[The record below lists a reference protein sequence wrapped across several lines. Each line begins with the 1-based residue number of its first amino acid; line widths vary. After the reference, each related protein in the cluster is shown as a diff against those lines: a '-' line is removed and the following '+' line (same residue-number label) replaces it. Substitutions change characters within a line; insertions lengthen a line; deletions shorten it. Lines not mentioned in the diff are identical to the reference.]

1 MLKRRRELLLRSV
14 CLLVAFGATFTPC
27 IRVAWAGDVTA
38 DGRSATTVTTTGAV
52 TNVTTA
58 TVSQSYGINSFSSFQ
73 VSRGESVNLVVPNA
87 AVGTINLVTGS
98 RSVIDGAVRSVQ
110 NGAVGGSLHFAN
122 SNGIVVGANG
132 SIEGGSVSLS
142 TPTSGFL
149 SGFFGADGR
158 PNAAAVTAIV
168 DGTAPQSAAG
178 IAVEGA
184 VRGVGGVSLRTGG
197 DIAVT
202 GEVTAGSRDA
212 LIAAAVNTGGVK
224 IRSAGK
230 TTIGSKARIRSEAGE
245 AGGRID
251 IRADGAIE
259 VEGGARILAEGIGA
273 GKGGTIDIFAGTAA
287 RLGRDAVISASASGT
302 GDGGA
307 IEFSAEESVV
317 VAGTLAAAS
326 ASGRHGR
333 VLLDPTAIDGSVDVY
348 TDVAQVG
355 TYEVIASGTI
365 TLHGIHVT
373 ADEVSLAGGGIVL
386 ETGTVIESTG
396 DVTLSARS
404 VDTDL
409 GPTNALPIGAASI
422 TLDGATISGRD
433 VKLIATVYKDQIIAA
448 DAAVTSLAAT
458 LEAGAEDAAG
468 VPGLASKI
476 DEQVGAQVTAIAT
489 KAQAF
494 VTENDI
500 EQLPTYLSAKATIDV
515 SNSTITAARDVV
527 MQSRATT
534 AIEIAPE
541 AGSIAVAVAGSNTVA
556 RTILADSHVVAGRDV
571 TVSADTQVTQT
582 LTAVSNVPGASAV
595 GLASDAVN
603 GALAASFRRSVT
615 EVVVTRD
622 PTSAD
627 PSDPVLFAGR
637 AVEIAATAKETI
649 SVTAEA
655 VTNAAGRGV
664 AMALSVDD
672 VTTTAALGAAVRTD
686 AGKFAL
692 RAETIVEDFSD
703 RATVTGGSLAE
714 NVATSGAALG
724 ASAFAPYAGT
734 LRTTS
739 GTVADALSDDGTG
752 TSATASDQH
761 GVALAL
767 SNHAITTEALLGA
780 AERQVVDPSTDATTS
795 LGLASVYVTATSGAH
810 AGRSPTIDLLDPATG
825 VHVTA
830 ATTVLAASQA
840 AAVSVDA
847 GSGGTTSVTAANLA
861 HWNFDTSATT
871 GTPSALPGSRVEVL
885 AEVPMVVSATNTLP
899 SLADRAA
906 LDTAWDAYATT
917 LTSEAAST
925 SAVAGWSRGEAPVV
939 VDGSGEETHLF
950 SAVARSTGAGV
961 GVGVDA
967 TIVSGSIAATAT
979 LGEGFRWR
987 PNTIY
992 DLSQDASAQGYGTTA
1007 LSVTVTAANHGDLTV
1022 KTGATGVGV
1031 DGAVAGYGGAL
1042 SIVDVLS
1049 STMADV
1055 GDHGVIEGANA
1066 VVVTADQDML
1076 VANQA
1081 RAYGSSGGEGS
1092 VGGAIAV
1099 TILATSTSASLDAGA
1114 TVGIFGDLAITARD
1128 TTDVLTLAGSDHVS
1142 SSSAIDFG
1150 VAITATTRETLA
1162 GIVAPEGG
1170 VAGAPS
1176 LVSALTIEAETSG
1189 SVTTIGG
1196 ASAQSGNG
1204 ATTASASDPTNS
1216 LLLGAN
1222 QIGALAGELGTSIT
1236 GAGGASSIA
1245 ISGDFAGTYAT
1256 VSTQVELSGATVV
1269 QSFSS
1274 DASLFAHTDVAYGEA
1289 SALTSASTGTTAI
1302 SGATGLNAI
1311 HHETSVV
1318 MSGGKLVARAIAG
1331 APTPVGGSDDYIAT
1345 DRSSLDLV
1353 VAGTAGASDTG
1364 FDVSASATYTS
1375 FSAAAAVTLTDGAEA
1390 STYGDLSFSGGRTL
1404 IDVADYSVGRTVEI
1418 TAAATPV
1425 ATLTAAAS
1433 RDLAGLDN
1441 GGSSSTLG
1449 SLFGAAGDATSE
1461 TGGGL
1466 DGLSITVNPLKVAAS
1481 ATIVVKDSTVE
1492 ADQHA
1497 TAGQSPFASE
1507 ESAGRVSLW
1516 ATAQTTVTID
1526 TTGDTFAASVAIT
1539 DTDALVALRNATVSA
1554 AGNGSV
1560 TITSLANEV
1569 QDLSALS
1576 GTQSGLKSVGVLSV
1590 RSLSNQILID
1600 AEAGET
1606 DGHTRISA
1614 PAVHLDA
1621 LTTHDLSFTA
1631 RATDATDHVK
1641 AAAAVVSLAKSLTQV
1656 AAGGTF
1662 DTGWSSTASSL
1673 DIVARDTWTAWTV
1686 EATVSNGAFAEPGS
1700 GDENATGA
1708 LLAHFDRGDLAD
1720 GIFALGERAAAE
1732 NATEATD
1739 GSSTPWGQR
1748 TSFGLALALE
1758 RHDVT
1763 TRATLGGTAVTPE
1776 GASVVLLGG
1785 TATAVTI
1792 AAETKI
1798 DDISKHVSAKIANG
1812 AAASVAGVGVLSFGV
1827 WNLDTEA
1834 SVGAHGAVANGVT
1847 VTATTT
1853 LPTVAFDTR
1862 ENMALDELAEG
1873 IGADFAEGA
1882 EVAKLG
1888 IADMAPKVN
1897 TLLHEGDWQITN
1909 ETVANG
1915 KGADWAIDAG
1925 VHTFA
1930 ATTRATID
1938 DGAALSGGDI
1948 TVTAT
1953 ATGGITSARI
1963 AGDAGSTAEKLG
1975 VGGALQV
1982 LRGTF
1987 TTEAIVGDLAG
1998 HAASVGDI
2006 TVKAENKLTFAA
2018 DALSYGAAAKLAF
2031 NGAFTVLDYAGTAR
2045 GIVDA
2050 ATTYTAG
2057 DLLVTAHD
2065 GSILIAGAA
2074 AANQGTSAGVG
2085 IASTLIFAD
2094 REATAALAE
2103 REAGEIVSLV
2113 ALPTTSRLS
2122 DLSSTFASIT
2132 LTATDDGLAVATAE
2146 AGAKRAED
2154 DLMVVDGENGFPDM
2168 ILQRRKE
2175 DEETATALGEQTPD
2189 PAAAGDVTGKK
2200 FGFKISADYV
2210 GVFTDHATT
2219 ALLSAS
2225 RPIEA
2230 GPISVS
2236 ATDTSIAALATGATV
2251 AGAGSVGLGGSFSQ
2265 FVGDRATR
2273 AAVEAASVDFRPRY
2287 NAALGLWAPA
2297 SLLVTATDSASTR
2310 VLSAGRA
2317 GETLKSSVLGSAA
2330 SAAGDVSVTA
2340 EIASAEVFEGTG
2352 LTVSARRS
2360 GDTLVAAG
2368 ALSLDDAVASSGE
2381 SPIVPSDEAA
2391 AKGVAIG
2398 VAFAATDL
2406 GETVVAQVVSTTL
2419 DTVPSPTITAKNDA
2433 MLAAVAKSS
2442 GGSNTLNLAGSAIY
2456 LKVDRTTTARL
2467 DGGADHHA
2475 VSLEGG
2481 LELRATDETVT
2492 RARIGLEGAAD
2503 GFGVGATAIVVAD
2516 TKTVAVELSDTSVD
2530 IAPTGTLVEDFYSLV
2545 VAAETFA
2552 TIDAEQSGGMASD
2565 TGIVGEAAVGIVT
2578 TNWTTS
2584 ATVAETDVT
2593 TDGSVAIGAWSAA
2606 SIRNAQGAMTDAS
2619 KGAGTLGFASTQV
2632 QSNIAVT
2639 ISDSSILGRSW
2650 FTPEIRDIASLVYVT
2665 ASSDEYIETEAVRN
2679 GSADAALGAVFA
2691 WTKTTGAIST
2701 TVSNS
2706 EFDSQVLAIAAADQT
2721 VRSNTAS
2728 AAATASALGAAGA
2741 IVVDD
2746 YRRSTAASVTGGTIG
2761 THLERLGVD
2770 ASGNLIFGN
2779 QYGGASVTANSATIA
2794 SNVAIGRDT
2803 GDGEVGFAGVLTWA
2817 RDDRDVTATVTDAH
2831 VAFQDAHWVSSGAWV
2846 QQSAF
2851 SVSADRSDT
2860 HFLLQ
2865 ATESSSSSAVGI
2877 GAGILRV
2884 GGDTRATVDR
2894 PTFTTSG
2901 AWALGTGTF
2910 SVTASDSS
2918 LALVVG
2924 LGGASTGAFGA
2935 VGSLAVIDM
2944 GRTPES
2950 AVTIAPDG
2958 RGDAA
2963 RGTQAV
2969 AEASLGA
2976 EVLARTQDTTV
2987 TSTTRDTTIAATVS
3001 HAGSTDLLYTHVVR
3015 VSDTRQAYAIAGQLS
3030 AEIVSP
3036 ALDTVETIVS
3046 VDHFGADGIDL
3057 TLKGAGVRDSL
3068 AGGEGGDITPVP
3080 TNRDGPASY
3089 RIGEDV
3095 GMANLALYDA
3105 SVRPDL
3111 APAAGAGGL
3120 SIGFSLAAATIGGA
3134 VEAKVDVASGA
3145 TVNFATGGTHAWSG
3159 TTTVASAVGAQLDG
3173 GVQLGAS
3180 AALARQATA
3189 TETAITGAGT
3199 MKALA
3204 GGWQETSAMRAAIS
3218 WSVSGLLQLS
3228 GGRLAGGATFAANDF
3243 DSSVTARVEDATLAV
3258 GWNTREIIAHDASNQ
3273 ITVAL
3278 AGGGSDIGVGL
3289 SVAVSSND
3297 DAVKTV
3303 IDGATVTGT
3312 GEFFVLT
3319 GRDADQTSLVLQAM
3333 SGSQLGFGAALAV
3346 DNIRGSVTAEITGS
3360 TISDPRNVQVLTE
3373 NISIIKAATVGLAI
3387 GGSVSVSGSM
3397 SVLENTTAV
3406 GTTIDDS
3413 TLTATTG
3420 SVTVHSHDE
3429 TEVAG
3434 IGGGGEGFF
3443 DELGGLT
3450 ANVSASG
3457 AVGVG
3462 VGLTIVK
3469 ARPTVTTLVTGDSYL
3484 YGRGSI
3490 YAASIGM
3497 GWKLGVAILADADL
3511 DVDTLS
3517 ITGSF
3522 AGEVAV
3528 AAQVPIVIVGSQV
3541 AITVAA
3547 DASGAPEIA
3556 SGSTLQVLAQNTAD
3570 VSVLSFVGTGG
3581 GAGAVGADV
3590 EAISDHRSTAT
3601 LVDGATLTGSTVT
3614 AKAISTETIS
3624 TTSASL
3630 AGGAYA
3636 GVAGIVQVIDSESAT
3651 TARVIGSTITS
3662 TGSFTLSAEAT
3673 RTITRTAVGIGGGFA
3688 GVGGVVYVLSTDD
3701 TVLAEVAS
3709 AASETSDDRTTLDVN
3724 GNFTLQAL
3732 STTTL
3737 GTTAI
3742 AGGIGLGAV
3751 EGAISVTH
3759 VTDTVTARFGDWATL
3774 VPDKANAVTI
3784 TASDT
3789 FTATETVGGGS
3800 IGFVGIGASVAVTSL
3815 ASLVSAEVGDHA
3827 SLDTTGA
3834 LTVQA
3839 IGTRTIDSS
3848 VVSGG
3853 VGLGALQAAVSVVTF
3868 GESADEENSRGT
3880 LDDLKVRLAADPYAS
3895 DGESFSG
3902 GDAQVGGL
3910 LTEARAGRSPHTIDD
3925 IYAST
3930 ATDTVRVVIGD
3941 HATLD
3946 ATGNITVA
3954 ATEKTTARV
3963 TSGAGAIGALGF
3975 SAGVGVVRM
3984 GSDVDVTLDDHVS
3997 LTSGGDVTVKAE
4009 AAEAATADPSKVTA
4023 LAGGLAL
4030 ISGTGAVA
4038 EMKVE
4043 RDIDVTIGDGS
4054 RLDAGLDVVV
4064 KAVET
4069 TSATASATSVSLGLT
4084 AIGGVSATAR
4094 EATSLDVTIGDGAA
4108 TTFAVGSGHDVEIS
4122 IARTGTISADTLGV
4136 AGGVIVVNGSFANA
4150 IDESHAT
4157 IDLGATKVD
4166 RADAVVVVTI
4176 LNGGDVTADADG
4188 GSVAFGAV
4196 GYTQAIAERHAT
4208 TTLRAS
4214 ALDVVAANLTLLA
4227 IDAAGET
4234 GGTATTV
4241 TATSSSAMLGTAG
4254 FGGAMSKVDSD
4265 SDVVVDVAFS
4275 RLVADD
4281 ARVAAVTNTQT
4292 VASSKGLIFAAIAV
4306 GANTTSIESDTTA
4319 TTKIAFDGAAI
4330 VAHGFTGE
4338 AIGVDDATGSVVSGS
4353 GAIIQVEAAKATV
4366 DITSDT
4372 VLEVTG
4378 AGGLTARDI
4387 VLRTSRDMTAET
4399 TGDSRSA
4406 SLAGYGATALETII
4420 TSDSAVTI
4428 DTDLHAVGDGT
4439 HASSVTIAA
4448 DTTLT
4453 KTSVGYDGQIGSGGA
4468 VQGQALA
4475 SKTTVIDLATIDVK
4489 SGTTITQ
4496 TDAAATPGAVSV
4508 QIVNLYDIAD
4518 AVKIDTGG
4526 GILFPHAESN
4536 ITVDT
4541 GSQRITFDGATI
4553 DARGRVTASIV
4564 TDATLANEVYVNV
4577 YGLAGAPSGSSS
4589 IEYDGSQT
4597 IEVKGTSILSR
4608 EGDVVLSAGTAA
4620 GEGQS
4625 VVTSVETRLWNR
4637 TATPLLDDPDA
4648 TADVSQTNAVTID
4661 AASSVRAAEDVVITA
4676 KSGTVDPYAYG
4687 EGHDYWR
4694 EGSEEV
4700 VNFFGGI
4707 FGADE
4712 VSYDVISSTKKTS
4725 AHDGV
4730 VVNGTVEAG
4739 AFAHNSLTIDAAGN
4753 ATLVGE
4759 AIKPVYASGVRLA
4772 ATYETYRL
4780 GILLRLSGTTSDE
4793 MRALLTAELARIDS
4807 IISMLGSQ
4815 TVDTVTIDGV
4825 TARVGDVMVTADYLE
4840 GAGTITAH
4848 GDATVSIVN
4857 ESPKVV
4863 IVGDVT
4869 IPFRDGGE
4877 VRFNGV
4883 PVTSATTIASMNG
4896 AQTGAKASYANED
4909 HTDPH
4914 LTVQAYDSDTVEP
4927 TVHVEN
4933 RWANVSGGISGDIL
4947 VTGTIENLK
4956 GTVSLATS
4964 DGNIMILG
4972 GSIEAQTVDISSAG
4986 DFLITETAPD
4996 AIVNAGGDPIGVYAD
5011 FFDDYEAWVKG
5022 GQIGAAPTFAL
5033 ATAATTGITAR
5044 GGVYIYART
5053 INVDGLIQ
5061 SGVTDWDLTVTAGFD
5076 ALLSAQT
5083 FSSNDV
5089 QVVYSP
5095 DGGGSTL
5102 GERYNLVAGGAYVT
5116 GNMTLR
5122 YDPVG
5127 KTLLVDPIVTKGG
5140 HVELVGSIV
5149 STGNGRIVAADGYG
5163 RVDVDSQSA
5172 LPLIFDAVS
5181 TGVAGGVS
5189 GSIRIVDLDRPGV
5202 LPGTFVTTTY
5212 TKNEDGTSKVVT
5224 NYGGAITSADV
5235 ANATYAIQK
5244 SHAYEMQIGEIQSGT
5259 ATKTVSDY
5267 VAVNGTVLETIES
5280 WSSTVDALASQPY
5293 TSATLTTGSGAVAA
5307 YTYGGSAYVAGP
5319 LTEVGQAHVVSEDA
5333 VTWGGQTAVLRKT
5346 VTDYTYSGAI
5356 AYDTHTIAANLPIA
5370 IAFEGY
5376 ASSRVNVSAK
5386 GDVIFSGTFLNQGGP
5401 TTVTSTAGS
5410 ILTSSSSVVLET
5422 AKTTLTA
5429 AGDVGQKSGV
5439 AMVCTL
5445 CVPKGGSPTIPGAAP
5460 LEAMRI
5466 DQQSGTGLTVSAGG
5480 DVMISE
5486 VAGDM
5491 LVSSVVST
5499 SLGAVTLTAAGS
5511 IRAADAAPLDQENV
5525 SGGALSLT
5533 ALSGTIGAIDR
5544 PLFIDARDGLT
5555 ASAAESISLHQN
5567 GHDLGLV
5574 SVVSQSGS
5582 VTIDVSG
5589 GSIVDVNTSE
5599 TEDRRATS
5607 GLLEA
5612 LWDELGL
5619 RGNAYASGS
5628 ANTRDL
5634 DAVAALVAAETA
5646 AYREYWALR
5655 GLDVVTSGGTTTLV
5669 GRAYDANTR
5678 VTLTTSD
5685 RARLVSLGKTEA
5697 EITAIETALDARYR
5711 ALHAQFGATTW
5722 DAAWTWTPPA
5732 AAATQVTE
5740 GVFWTTNQLRR
5751 GIRRGLVL
5759 DTTDTQLTIEAPNV
5773 VGTNVTLTT
5782 DEGIGHSEEPLSF
5795 TELVSDAARNALWT
5809 AERSDI
5815 VVRRGQG
5822 FTVTPHED
5830 VDVEA
5835 SGTVTARAVD
5845 WVHLGSEGSLTLAEA
5860 SAVGDVRVKVGGSL
5874 LLSPDAIGP
5883 VVTGKDIVLEAATGS
5898 IGTLSDPMSLH
5909 QLADGSVSAR
5919 AATGVHLEASGSSL
5933 RVGAIYSPADVTIV
5947 AGGSITDADAS
5958 TPIDISAGSIA
5969 LVAGTWIGTGTD
5981 ALGLEQ
5987 LDAAGRVD
5995 ALALTGDVH
6004 LAVPRGDLTAGS
6016 IGALL
6021 GATTL
6026 EVAEDLRLANAVG
6039 AASVHARD
6047 AITLTVGGTVSGHGA
6062 AGIVDLRGG
6071 SLVLD
6076 AGAVASDGLHV
6087 AADTLAMET
6096 ASGALHVVAEGDVT
6110 ARRAVAIGG
6119 DVDLFATGALTLD
6132 GTVVAGTAG
6141 APHDAVLTAGS
6152 GDLSGTL
6159 TRIAGS
6165 RVQLTALAGS
6175 VGTPDASLAV
6185 ERAEVDL
6192 WSVMAD
6198 RHIVIDI
6205 TGAGIIAEKLV
6216 AATGGIAVA
6225 ADGAIVAGLVGS
6237 HDPAILVTDAAVHIA
6252 ANGAAEPVASLPEVD
6267 GVVRAASYTA
6277 MTAEAGGVVHRQA
6290 PETPQAVI
6298 DPGVAAAG
6306 AAPSSLDSIFHSVS
6320 NPSSPFIDL
6329 AAQAEV
6335 VVVDE
6340 VAAEILEE
6348 TARKRKKTTQ

>member
-1 MLKRRRELLLRSV
+1 MKNHRELLLRSV
-14 CLLVAFGATFTPC
+14 CLLVAFSATFTPC
-27 IRVAWAGDVTA
+27 VRVGWAAEVTA
-38 DGRSATTVTTTGAV
+38 DGRTATTIATTGAV
-52 TNVTTA
+52 TNVTTS
-58 TVSQSYGINSFSSFQ
+58 TISQSYGINSFSNFQ
-73 VSRGESVNLVVPNA
+73 VSRGDTVNLVVPSA

-110 NGAVGGSLHFAN
+110 NGSVGGSLYFAN
-122 SNGIVVGANG
+122 SNGIVVGASG
-132 SIEGGSVSLS
+132 SIEGGAVHLS

-149 SGFFGADGR
+149 SGFFGSDGR

-168 DGTAPQSAAG
+168 DGTAPQSTAG

-184 VRGVGGVSLRTGG
+184 VRAVGGVSLRTGG

-224 IRSAGK
+224 IRSGGK
-230 TTIGSKARIRSEAGE
+230 TTIGSKARIRSEAGD

-251 IRADGAIE
+251 IRAGTAIE

-273 GKGGTIDIFAGTAA
+273 GKGGTIDVFAGTAA
-287 RLGRDAVISASASGT
+287 KLGRDAVISASASGT

-307 IEFSAEESVV
+307 IEFSADESVV
-317 VAGTLAAAS
+317 VAGLLQAAS

-333 VLLDPTAIDGSVDVY
+333 VLIDPTALDGSVDIE

-355 TYEVIASGTI
+355 LYEVVASGTI

-386 ETGTVIESTG
+386 ESGTVIEATG
-396 DVTLSARS
+396 DVTLTARS
-404 VDTDL
+404 VDADL

-433 VKLIATVYKDQIIAA
+433 VKLVAIVSKDQIIAA

-458 LEAGAEDAAG
+458 LEAGAEDVAG

-476 DEQVGAQVTAIAT
+476 DGQIGAQVTAIAD

-494 VTENDI
+494 VTEHDI
-500 EQLPTYLSAKATIDV
+500 EQLPTFLSAKATIDV

-556 RTILADSHVVAGRDV
+556 RTIVADSHVVAGRDV
-571 TVSADTQVTQT
+571 TVTADTQVTQT

-595 GLASDAVN
+595 GLATDAVN

-649 SVTAEA
+649 SVSAEA
-655 VTNAAGRGV
+655 VTNAAGRGI
-664 AMALSVDD
+664 AIALSVDD
-672 VTTTAALGAAVRTD
+672 ADTTAALGAAVRTD
-686 AGKFAL
+686 SGKFAL
-692 RAETIVEDFSD
+692 KAETIVEDWSD

-714 NVATSGAALG
+714 NVATSGAALST
-724 ASAFAPYAGT
+724 SAFAPYAGT

-739 GTVADALSDDGTG
+739 GTVANALGDDGTG

-767 SNHAITTEALLGA
+767 SNHAITTEALLGSTSF
-780 AERQVVDPSTDATTS
+780 QVVDPSTDATTS

-830 ATTVLAASQA
+830 ATKILSASQA

-847 GSGGTTSVTAANLA
+847 GAGGTTSVTAANLA

-871 GTPSALPGSRVEVL
+871 GTPNELPGSRVEVI
-885 AEVPMVVSATNTLP
+885 AEVPMLVSATNTLP

-906 LDTAWDAYATT
+906 LDTAWDAYSTT

-939 VDGSGEETHLF
+939 VDADGEETHLF

-967 TIVSGSIAATAT
+967 TIVSGSIAATAA

-992 DLSQDASAQGYGTTA
+992 DLSQDVSAQGYGTTP

-1066 VVVTADQDML
+1066 VVVSATQDML

-1081 RAYGSSGGEGS
+1081 RAYGSTGGEGS

-1114 TVGIFGDLAITARD
+1114 TVGIFGDLEITARD

-1142 SSSAIDFG
+1142 TSSAIDFG
-1150 VAITATTRETLA
+1150 VALTATTRETLA
-1162 GIVAPEGG
+1162 GIVAPDAR

-1176 LVSALTIEAETSG
+1176 LVSSLTIEAETSG

-1196 ASAQSGNG
+1196 ASAQSGG
-1204 ATTASASDPTNS
+1204 EATSASASDPTNS
-1216 LLLGAN
+1216 LLLGSN
-1222 QIGALAGELGTSIT
+1222 QIGDLAGDLGTSIT

-1256 VSTQVELSGATVV
+1256 VSTRVELSGATVV

-1274 DASLFAHTDVAYGEA
+1274 DASLFAHTNVAYGEA
-1289 SALTSASTGTTAI
+1289 SALTSASTGGKAI
-1302 SGATGLNAI
+1302 SGAAGLNAI
-1311 HHETSVV
+1311 GHETSVV
-1318 MSGGKLVARAIAG
+1318 MSGGKLVARAVAG
-1331 APTPVGGSDDYIAT
+1331 ATPPVGGSDEYIAT
-1345 DRSSLDLV
+1345 DRSTLDLV

-1375 FSAAAAVTLTDGAEA
+1375 FSAAAAVTLTNGAEA
-1390 STYGDLSFSGGRTL
+1390 STYGDLGFSGGRTL
-1404 IDVADYSVGRTVEI
+1404 NDVADFSVGRTVEI
-1418 TAAATPV
+1418 TASATPV

-1433 RDLAGLDN
+1433 RDLADLDN
-1441 GGSSSTLG
+1441 SGSSSGLG

-1481 ATIVVKDSTVE
+1481 ATIVVEDSTVE

-1497 TAGQSPFASE
+1497 TAGQSPFVSE

-1526 TTGDTFAASVAIT
+1526 TTGDTLAASVAIT
-1539 DTDALVALRNATVSA
+1539 DTDALVALRNATISA
-1554 AGNGSV
+1554 AGNGEVVVASV
-1560 TITSLANEV
+1560 ANEV

-1600 AEAGET
+1600 AETGKTA
-1606 DGHTRISA
+1606 GHTRITA
-1614 PAVHLDA
+1614 PKVYLDA
-1621 LTTHDLSFTA
+1621 LTTHNLTFTA
-1631 RATDATDHVK
+1631 RATDAADHVK
-1641 AAAAVVSLAKSLTQV
+1641 AAAAVVSLAESLTQV

-1662 DTGWSSTASSL
+1662 DTGWYSTTSSL
-1673 DIVARDTWTAWTV
+1673 DITARDTWTNWTV
-1686 EATVSNGAFAEPGS
+1686 EATVSNGAFAEPGT
-1700 GDENATGA
+1700 GDENTTG

-1739 GSSTPWGQR
+1739 GNSTPWGRR

-1776 GASVVLLGG
+1776 GASVALLGG
-1785 TATAVTI
+1785 TATTVDI

-1798 DDISKHVSAKIANG
+1798 EDISKHVSAKLANG
-1812 AAASVAGVGVLSFGV
+1812 AAGSIAGVGVLSFGV

-1834 SVGAHGAVANGVT
+1834 SVGAHGAVSNGVT

-1862 ENMALDELAEG
+1862 ENMALDDLAEG

-1909 ETVANG
+1909 ETIANG
-1915 KGADWAIDAG
+1915 TGADWAIDAG
-1925 VHTFA
+1925 VHTFT

-1938 DGAALSGGDI
+1938 DGASLAGGDVS
-1948 TVTAT
+1948 VTAT

-2031 NGAFTVLDYAGTAR
+2031 NGAFTVLDYSGAAR

-2050 ATTYTAG
+2050 ATTYTAN

-2103 REAGEIVSLV
+2103 REAGEIVSLA

-2122 DLSSTFASIT
+2122 DLASTFASIT
-2132 LTATDDGLAVATAE
+2132 LTATDDGITVATAE

-2189 PAAAGDVTGKK
+2189 PAAEGDVTGKK
-2200 FGFKISADYV
+2200 FGFAISADYV

-2230 GPISVS
+2230 GPITVT
-2236 ATDTSIAALATGATV
+2236 ATDSSIAALATGATV
-2251 AGAGSVGLGGSFSQ
+2251 EGAGSVGLGGSFSQ
-2265 FVGDRATR
+2265 HVGDRATR
-2273 AAVEAASVDFRPRY
+2273 AAVEAASVDFRPRF
-2287 NAALGLWAPA
+2287 NEALGLWAPA

-2340 EIASAEVFEGTG
+2340 EIASAEVLEGTG
-2352 LTVSARRS
+2352 LTLSALRT

-2381 SPIVPSDEAA
+2381 SPIVPADEAA

-2406 GETVVAQVVSTTL
+2406 SETVLTQVVSTTL

-2456 LKVDRTTTARL
+2456 LEVDRATSARL
-2467 DGGADHHA
+2467 DGGADRHA

-2481 LELRATDETVT
+2481 LDIRATDASVT
-2492 RARIGLEGAAD
+2492 RARIGLEGD
-2503 GFGVGATAIVVAD
+2503 TEGFGVGATAIVVAD
-2516 TKTVAVELSDTSVD
+2516 TKTVAVELRDTTVD
-2530 IAPTGTLVEDFYSLV
+2530 VVPTGPLVEAYYSLV
-2545 VAAETFA
+2545 VAAENYA

-2584 ATVAETDVT
+2584 TTVAATDVT
-2593 TDGSVAIGAWSAA
+2593 TDGSIAIAAASTA

-2632 QSNIAVT
+2632 RSNIAVT
-2639 ISDSSILGRSW
+2639 ISDSSILGHSW

-2679 GSADAALGAVFA
+2679 GAADAALGVVFA
-2691 WTKTTGAIST
+2691 WTKTTGSIAT
-2701 TVSNS
+2701 TVSDS
-2706 EFDSQVLAIAAADQT
+2706 DFDAQLLSIEATDRTI
-2721 VRSNTAS
+2721 RSNTAS
-2728 AAATASALGAAGA
+2728 AAATATALGAAGA

-2746 YRRSTAASVTGGTIG
+2746 HRRSTTASVTGGTIG

-2770 ASGNLIFGN
+2770 ASGNLI
-2779 QYGGASVTANSATIA
+2779 YGLQGGEAVVAANSATIS

-2817 RDDRDVTATVTDAH
+2817 RDDRDVTATVTETH
-2831 VAFQDAHWVSSGAWV
+2831 VAFQDATFVSSGSWV
-2846 QQSAF
+2846 NQSAF
-2851 SVSADRSDT
+2851 SVSAERADT
-2860 HFLLQ
+2860 NFLLQ

-2884 GGDTRATVDR
+2884 GGDTRATLDR
-2894 PTFTTSG
+2894 PTLVTSG
-2901 AWALGTGTF
+2901 AWALGTGALT
-2910 SVTASDSS
+2910 VTAQDTS

-2924 LGGASTGAFGA
+2924 LGGASTGKFGA

-2944 GRTPES
+2944 GRTPDT
-2950 AVTIAPDG
+2950 ATTIAPDG

-2963 RGTQAV
+2963 RATQAT
-2969 AEASLGA
+2969 AEATLGA
-2976 EVLARTQDTTV
+2976 EVLARTQDATV
-2987 TSTTRDTTIAATVS
+2987 TSTARDTTIAATVV
-3001 HAGSTDLLYTHVVR
+3001 HATSTDLLYSNIVS

-3036 ALDTVETIVS
+3036 ALDTVESIVS

-3068 AGGEGGDITPVP
+3068 TSGEGGDVTPVP
-3080 TNRDGPASY
+3080 TNVHDRTASY
-3089 RIGEDV
+3089 RISEDV
-3095 GMANLALYDA
+3095 GMANLDLFDA

-3111 APAAGAGGL
+3111 APAVGAGGL

-3159 TTTVASAVGAQLDG
+3159 TTTVASAVGSQLDG

-3180 AALARQATA
+3180 ASLARQATA

-3199 MKALA
+3199 LKALA
-3204 GGWQETSAMRAAIS
+3204 GGWQETSAKRAGIS

-3243 DSSVTARVEDATLAV
+3243 DNSVTARVEDATMEV

-3278 AGGGSDIGVGL
+3278 AGGGSEIGVGL
-3289 SVAVSSND
+3289 SIAVASND
-3297 DAVKTV
+3297 DVVRTV
-3303 IDGATVTGT
+3303 IDDATVTGT

-3333 SGSQLGFGAALAV
+3333 AGGQLGFGAALAV
-3346 DNIRGSVTAEITGS
+3346 DNIRGSVAAEITGS
-3360 TISDPRNVQVLTE
+3360 TLSDPRNVQVLTE
-3373 NISIIKAATVGLAI
+3373 NISIIKAATVGVAV
-3387 GGSVSVSGSM
+3387 GGSASISGSM
-3397 SVLENTTAV
+3397 SVLENTTDV
-3406 GTTIDDS
+3406 STTIDDS
-3413 TLTATTG
+3413 SMTAATG
-3420 SVTVHSHDE
+3420 SVIVHSHDE

-3443 DELGGLT
+3443 DELGGLN
-3450 ANVSASG
+3450 ASISASG
-3457 AVGVG
+3457 ALGVG

-3469 ARPTVTTLVTGDSYL
+3469 AKPTVTTLVTGDSYL

-3497 GWKLGVAILADADL
+3497 GYKRGTAIIADADL

-3522 AGEVAV
+3522 AGQVAV
-3528 AAQVPIVIVGSQV
+3528 SAQVPIVIVGTQV
-3541 AITVAA
+3541 ATTVAS
-3547 DASGAPEIA
+3547 DASGSPEIA
-3556 SGSTLQVLAQNTAD
+3556 SVLTLEVLSQNEAD
-3570 VSVLSFVGTGG
+3570 VSVLSFVGA
-3581 GAGAVGADV
+3581 GAGLGAVGADV
-3590 EAISDHRSTAT
+3590 EAITDHRTTAT
-3601 LVDGATLTGSTVT
+3601 LIDGATLTGSTVS
-3614 AKAISTETIS
+3614 AKAISTETIT

-3651 TARVIGSTITS
+3651 TARVVGSTITARS
-3662 TGSFTLSAEAT
+3662 SFTLEANAT
-3673 RTITRTAVGIGGGFA
+3673 RTVTRSALGIGGGLV

-3709 AASETSDDRTTLDVN
+3709 ADGSASDDRTTLDVN
-3724 GNFTLQAL
+3724 GNFVLQAL

-3737 GTTAI
+3737 STTEI
-3742 AGGIGLGAV
+3742 AGGLGLVAL

-3759 VTDTVTARFGDWATL
+3759 VTDEVTARFGDWATL

-3789 FTATETVGGGS
+3789 FTSTEAVGGGS
-3800 IGFVGIGASVAVTSL
+3800 IGLAGIGASVAVTSL
-3815 ASLVSAEVGDHA
+3815 ASLVTATIGEHA
-3827 SLDTTGA
+3827 SLDSAGA

-3839 IGTRTIDSS
+3839 IGTRTITST

-3853 VGLGALQAAVSVVTF
+3853 IGVAALQAAVSVVTF

-3880 LDDLKVRLAADPYAS
+3880 LDDLQVRLASDPYAS

-3902 GDAQVGGL
+3902 GDAQVAGL
-3910 LTEARAGRSPHTIDD
+3910 LTEARAGRSTHTIDD

-3930 ATDTVRVVIGD
+3930 ATDTVHVVIGD

-3946 ATGNITVA
+3946 ATDSITVQA
-3954 ATEKTTARV
+3954 LEKTTARV

-3975 SAGVGVVRM
+3975 AAGVGVVRM
-3984 GSDVDVTLDDHVS
+3984 GSDVDVTLDDHVT
-3997 LTSGGDVTVKAE
+3997 LVAGDYVTVKAE
-4009 AAEAATADPSKVTA
+4009 ATEASTADPSKVTA

-4030 ISGTGAVA
+4030 LSGAGAVA
-4038 EMKVE
+4038 EMKIE
-4043 RDIDVTIGDGS
+4043 RDLDVTIGEGS
-4054 RLDAGLDVVV
+4054 LLDAGLDVMVRARETDD
-4064 KAVET
+4064 AVATATGLSLGFTAIGGTSATAIRASSLDIAVAEGAPTVMRGRDGWWVTLSIDRQGTTQADTLGMAGGAITLTGSWATARDT
-4069 TSATASATSVSLGLT
+4069 TSATLDLGSLKVDCGDCY
-4084 AIGGVSATAR
+4084 VSAT
-4094 EATSLDVTIGDGAA
+4094 VT
-4108 TTFAVGSGHDVEIS
+4108 
-4122 IARTGTISADTLGV
+4122 
-4136 AGGVIVVNGSFANA
+4136 
-4150 IDESHAT
+4150 
-4157 IDLGATKVD
+4157 
-4166 RADAVVVVTI
+4166 
-4176 LNGGDVTADADG
+4176 NGGDVTATASG
-4188 GSVAFGAV
+4188 GSVAFGSLGLTRAV
-4196 GYTQAIAERHAT
+4196 AERNAT
-4208 TTLRAS
+4208 TTILGADIDVTART
-4214 ALDVVAANLTLLA
+4214 LDILA
-4227 IDAAGET
+4227 VDAASEFSGEST
-4234 GGTATTV
+4234 VV
-4241 TATSSSAMLGTAG
+4241 TADSSSATLGIGG
-4254 FGGAMSKVDSD
+4254 FGGAESRVDVESV
-4265 SDVVVDVAFS
+4265 VVVDVAFS
-4275 RLVADD
+4275 NLSVEG
-4281 ARVAAVTNTQT
+4281 ARVASITNTET
-4292 VASSKGLIFAAIAV
+4292 VATTSGLVLAAIAA
-4306 GANTTSIESDTTA
+4306 GANTASIESDTTA
-4319 TTKIAFDGAAI
+4319 TTKIAFDGAAS
-4330 VAHGFTGE
+4330 VAETFTGE
-4338 AIGVDDATGSVVSGS
+4338 AIGHDDATGAATSGS
-4353 GAIIQVEAAKATV
+4353 GAIIQVEAAKTTV
-4366 DITSDT
+4366 DIAADT
-4372 VLEVTG
+4372 VLDVSG

-4399 TGDSRSA
+4399 TGDSRSG
-4406 SLAGYGATALETII
+4406 SLVGFGATKLETII

-4428 DTDLHAVGDGT
+4428 DTDLHAIGDAT

-4448 DTTLT
+4448 ETTLA
-4453 KTSVGYDGQIGSGGA
+4453 KTSHDYDGQIGSGG
-4468 VQGQALA
+4468 VLQGQALA
-4475 SKTTVIDLATIDVK
+4475 STTTVVDLATIDVK
-4489 SGTTITQ
+4489 PGTTITQ
-4496 TDAAATPGAVSV
+4496 TDATATPGAVAV

-4526 GILFPHAESN
+4526 ALLFPHAESN

-4564 TDATLANEVYVNV
+4564 TDATLANEVYVNA
-4577 YGLAGAPSGSSS
+4577 YGLAGAPSGSAS

-4597 IEVKGTSILSR
+4597 IELKGTSILSR
-4608 EGDVVLSAGTAA
+4608 EGDVVLAAGTAA

-4625 VVTSVETRLWNR
+4625 IVTSAENRIWNR
-4637 TATPLLDDPDA
+4637 TATPLVDDPDA

-4694 EGSEEV
+4694 EGAEEV

-4707 FGADE
+4707 VGADE

-4753 ATLVGE
+4753 ATIVGE
-4759 AIKPVYASGVRLA
+4759 ALDPVYESDVRLA

-4780 GILLRLSGTTSDE
+4780 GLILRLSGTTSDE

-4840 GAGTITAH
+4840 GSGTITAH
-4848 GDATVSIVN
+4848 GDASVSIIN

-4883 PVTSATTIASMNG
+4883 PVSDATTIASMNG
-4896 AQTGAKASYANED
+4896 AATGPKAAYAGED
-4909 HTDPH
+4909 HTNPN
-4914 LTVQAYDSDTVEP
+4914 LTIQAFDSDTVEP

-4933 RWANVSGGISGDIL
+4933 RFANVSGGISGDIL

-4986 DFLITETAPD
+4986 DFLISEASPD

-5022 GQIGAAPTFAL
+5022 GQIGAAPAFSL
-5033 ATAATTGITAR
+5033 AAASTTGITAR

-5061 SGVTDWDLTVTAGFD
+5061 SGITDWDLTVTAGFD

-5083 FSSNDV
+5083 FASDDV

-5102 GERYNLVAGGAYVT
+5102 GERFNLVAGGAYVT

-5189 GSIRIVDLDRPGV
+5189 GSIRIVDLDRPGL
-5202 LPGTFVTTTY
+5202 LPGTFVSTTY
-5212 TKNEDGTSKVVT
+5212 TKNDDGTTKVAT
-5224 NYGGAITSADV
+5224 NYGGGFGLSNV

-5244 SHAYEMQIGEIQSGT
+5244 SHAYEMRIGEVQSGT

-5267 VAVNGTVLETIES
+5267 VAVDGTILDSTES

-5293 TSATLTTGSGAVAA
+5293 TSASLTTSTGAVAA
-5307 YTYGGSAYVAGP
+5307 YTYGGSSYVLGP
-5319 LTEVGQAHVVSEDA
+5319 LTEVGQAHVASEDP
-5333 VTWGGQTAVLRKT
+5333 VTWGNQTAVLRKT

-5376 ASSRVNVSAK
+5376 ASSRVNVSSK
-5386 GDVIFSGTFLNQGGP
+5386 GDVIFSGTFLNRGGP
-5401 TTVTSTAGS
+5401 TTVTSTVGS

-5445 CVPKGGSPTIPGAAP
+5445 CVPKGGSPTLPGAPP

-5466 DQQSGTGLTVSAGG
+5466 DQQAGTGLTVSAGG

-5486 VAGDM
+5486 VSGDM

-5599 TEDRRATS
+5599 TEDRLATS

-5619 RGNAYASGS
+5619 RATAADGS
-5628 ANTRDL
+5628 VKTRDV
-5634 DAVAALVAAETA
+5634 DAVASLVAAESA
-5646 AYREYWALR
+5646 AYHEYWTLR
-5655 GLDVVTSGGTTTLV
+5655 GLDPVTSGGATTLV
-5669 GRAYDANTR
+5669 GRAYNANAR

-5685 RARLVSLGKTEA
+5685 RARLVSLGKTDA
-5697 EITAIETALDARYR
+5697 EIAAIETALDTRYR
-5711 ALHAQFGATTW
+5711 ALHARFGATTW

-5732 AAATQVTE
+5732 GVTAQVTE
-5740 GVFWTTNQLRR
+5740 GVFWTTNLLRR
-5751 GIRRGLVL
+5751 GIRRGLIL
-5759 DTTDTQLTIEAPNV
+5759 DTTDTQLTIETPNV
-5773 VGTNVTLTT
+5773 VGTDVTLTT
-5782 DEGIGHSEEPLSF
+5782 DEGIGNSGEPESF
-5795 TELVSDAARNALWT
+5795 TDLVGDAARNALWT

-5835 SGTVTARAVD
+5835 SGKVTARAVD
-5845 WVHLGSEGSLTLAEA
+5845 FVHLGSEGSVSLAEA
-5860 SAVGDVRVKVGGSL
+5860 TAVGDVRVKVGGSL
-5874 LLSPDAIGP
+5874 LLSPEAIGP
-5883 VVTGKDIVLEAATGS
+5883 AVTGKDIVLEAATGS
-5898 IGTLSDPMSLH
+5898 IGTLADPMTLH

-5919 AATGVHLEASGSSL
+5919 AATGVHLEASGSSM

-5947 AGGSITDADAS
+5947 AGRSITDADPT

-5969 LVAGTWIGTGTD
+5969 LVAGTGIGTSAD

-5987 LDAAGRVD
+5987 LDAEGRVD
-5995 ALALTGDVH
+5995 VLALTGDVH
-6004 LAVPRGDLTAGS
+6004 LAVPRGDLGAGS

-6021 GATTL
+6021 GATTI
-6026 EVAEDLRLANAVG
+6026 EVAGDLALLNAVG

-6047 AITLTVGGTVSGHGA
+6047 DLTLTVGGTVSGHGA
-6062 AGIVDLRGG
+6062 EGIVDLRGG

-6076 AGAVASDGLHV
+6076 AGAVASNGLHV
-6087 AADTLAMET
+6087 AVETLAVET

-6110 ARRAVAIGG
+6110 ARRVVAGGG

-6132 GTVVAGTAG
+6132 GTVMAGTAG
-6141 APHDAVLTAGS
+6141 TPRDVVLTAGS

-6159 TRIAGS
+6159 DRLAGS
-6165 RVQLTALAGS
+6165 HVQLSALAGS
-6175 VGTPDASLAV
+6175 VGTPTASLAV

-6205 TGAGIIAEKLV
+6205 TGAGIVAEKLV
-6216 AATGGIAVA
+6216 AATGGIVVA
-6225 ADGAIVAGLVGS
+6225 AEGPVVAGLVGS
-6237 HDPAILVTDAAVHIA
+6237 HDPAIFVTATAVHFA
-6252 ANGAAEPVASLPEVD
+6252 ENGAAEPVASLPEVD
-6267 GVVRAASYTA
+6267 GVVRAASYGP
-6277 MTAEAGGVVHRQA
+6277 MTAEAGGVVHRQP
-6290 PETPQAVI
+6290 PEEPQAVI

-6306 AAPSSLDSIFHSVS
+6306 AAPPSLDSVFQSVS

-6335 VVVDE
+6335 VVADG
-6340 VAAEILEE
+6340 VAREILEE
-6348 TARKRKKTTQ
+6348 TIRKRKKTTR